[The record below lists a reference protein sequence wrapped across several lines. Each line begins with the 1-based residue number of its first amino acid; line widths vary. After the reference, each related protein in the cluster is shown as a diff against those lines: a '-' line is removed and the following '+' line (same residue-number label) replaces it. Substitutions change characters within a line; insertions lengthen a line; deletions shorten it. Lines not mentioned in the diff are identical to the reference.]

1 MDTETKK
8 KWLAY
13 LTVHSMYWLMSDIT
27 YRFSGVSEL
36 DKYKGEDGTKG
47 AKKHIRIKR
56 ILSYL
61 YPDHLKENVV
71 KEVIKKSKNG
81 KLGAYMSNQGNP
93 FVCNHVY
100 CNVFTRELVKCLD
113 NFDTWDGFYNFREKV
128 RKEIISWG
136 LSEAQLANLVDNV
149 IVKRFFSSKLVYNVS
164 KSEGQGGYQ
173 NNSVSYSGDLTYC
186 MSGILEL
193 INYNDKS
200 KCIELGELNEHYIS
214 YRNFLL
220 DEELDGLLKDNDI
233 GNDILEGIPDQP
245 SEPAAFLQPH
255 YLLRNV
261 LNQLVFNKRCI
272 VYDGNEIFLCN
283 EDIKKEEFNQENKGV
298 RKLAEK
304 FKELTENKIEALTST
319 ILFSIFLPVIVFA
332 NEEENNEESIKV
344 DKNKV
349 SQLIYKIFYEYN
361 IKVNNREI
369 ENDKEMEAV
378 KLKSNKATIMTDTI
392 IEDIVDTY
400 TFGVFDITRSRID
413 TLINRKKEFFE
424 SNEDLCFLN
433 GILCEMGEEFIN
445 HLGLEKEKLL
455 RNVYDYCKLNDYE
468 IVKSS
473 RWSEYYANTLLKYA
487 RYIFENKL
495 EDSYLLED
503 IFERAE
509 NIGCS
514 TVEYNKIYADI
525 LRTGVFGVD
534 GLKKNLGEA
543 YRLYV
548 NVFSVTKQESLV
560 DECIIPCLHEWSQN
574 NFGKEMLMEKT
585 PEEWEKLWLDVM
597 LERGDSESIQDK
609 FKEKCRENL
618 DDRIKKIKEVYKIQN
633 IKIEDRLLNDNDIQ
647 KVSISKDIQEVYI
660 VFGAGKAS
668 RTFINLVRDKEK
680 CEVLLVPQEHEI
692 GLIQSLLEWYKNSN
706 VRVITTGVLG
716 ALKSLEL
723 YQLMY
728 DCDEDKNV
736 FEKYYKNGV
745 KRLHF
750 MAIDRENR
758 EGNLASIVEVIN
770 QTWIRYYLYNMMAY
784 SCTGVSFDFSEVDIT
799 INSQAQTA
807 WYLDSVLNRFDEDF
821 FVKIN
826 HISVADLSVRELL
839 TEYPLFLADV
849 NDLKK
854 TGELSKTG
862 SHDVVILGA
871 NRIIVPTLIK
881 SILQVSGYM
890 RDDKI
895 TADTE
900 ALKKAAQ
907 HEYKT
912 FEDSI
917 GNDFS
922 LTLIDREAGE
932 IKEAIAYEAPDMLES
947 KEYVHVVPEFCE
959 VNIQKR
965 SFMKLFARPKLY
977 ENQEVKEEEIQLE
990 KAYKAIKKANYI
1002 IVATEDTEESIS
1014 FAMKIRTM
1022 LYRSDI
1028 NNEPIISVYAPD
1040 SNLDEKINQ
1049 FTIGKDIYEDAWH
1062 RSYRINMF
1070 GKYEQIYSPKN
1081 LFGSFFDFIS
1091 RELHLEDDFK
1101 KRKKKIRDYY
1111 KVVYN
1116 HRSCD
1121 CRAIAFIYGMYSVL
1135 GSQMIKDFTLSD
1147 NPQEFSYSNRWS
1159 MEIFRDSLQQ
1169 YLSKYNSIVG
1179 YGEEACQTGWI
1190 DVLAVLEHNRWNY
1203 MMMSEGYTGLPFDDF
1218 SDSEMRNMIISWAKR
1233 ATDSESD
1240 IDNKKIL
1247 KTACKDNKLHIA
1259 KVHFAIRTFES
1270 LGDRVSLSDL
1280 TKQDKEQLLKN
1291 VGQKEYDEIFTNHNQ
1306 KTVGIDKFE
1315 RVMDQIG
1322 KDIVGFK
1329 MTKNRQYDRDYAL
1342 NMARTMERLLEFAK
1356 VSQENI
1362 KARKLNEISVKQ
1374 PDNRTGGVNKFGREY
1389 L

>member
-1 MDTETKK
+1 MDTETKR

-13 LTVHSMYWLMSDIT
+13 LTVHSMYWLMSDIA
-27 YRFSGVSEL
+27 YRFSGVNEL
-36 DKYKGEDGTKG
+36 DKYKGEDGTRG
-47 AKKHIRIKR
+47 TKKCIRIKR
-56 ILSYL
+56 ILSDL
-61 YPDHLKENVV
+61 YPDHLKENVEKTGV
-71 KEVIKKSKNG
+71 S
-81 KLGAYMSNQGNP
+81 MSNQGNP

-100 CNVFTRELVKCLD
+100 CNAFTKELVKCLD

-136 LSEAQLANLVDNV
+136 LSDAQLANLVDNV

-164 KSEGQGGYQ
+164 KIETYGGCQ
-173 NNSVSYSGDLTYC
+173 SNAVSYRGDLTYC
-186 MSGILEL
+186 MSSILEL

-200 KCIELGELNEHYIS
+200 KHIELGELSEHYIS
-214 YRNFLL
+214 YENFTFDDEIERLL
-220 DEELDGLLKDNDI
+220 EDNDI
-233 GNDILEGIPDQP
+233 GNDILMNIPDQL

-255 YLLRNV
+255 YILRNV
-261 LNQLVFNKRCI
+261 LNQLVFDKRCI
-272 VYDGNEIFLCN
+272 VFDGDKIFLCN
-283 EDIKKEEFNQENKGV
+283 EDIKKERFDQENKGIK
-298 RKLAEK
+298 KLAEK
-304 FKELTENKIEALTST
+304 FVELTENKVEALTST
-319 ILFSIFLPVIVFA
+319 ILFSIFLPVIIFA
-332 NEEENNEESIKV
+332 NEEESIKV
-344 DKNKV
+344 DKNKI
-349 SQLIYKIFYEYN
+349 SQLVYKIFYEYN
-361 IKVNNREI
+361 ITENSKKI
-369 ENDKEMEAV
+369 ENYEEMVAV
-378 KLKSNKATIMTDTI
+378 KQKSDTAAVRTDTI

-400 TFGVFDITRSRID
+400 TFGVFDITRNRIEV
-413 TLINRKKEFFE
+413 LLSRKKEFFE
-424 SNEDLCFLN
+424 SNGDLCFLN
-433 GILCEMGEEFIN
+433 GILCEMGDEFIN
-445 HLGLEKEKLL
+445 FLGLGKEKLL
-455 RNVYDYCKLNDYE
+455 RNVYDYCIRNDYE
-468 IVKSS
+468 SVKSS

-495 EDSYLLED
+495 EDSYGLLED
-503 IFERAE
+503 ILERAV

-514 TVEYNKIYADI
+514 IVEYNKIYADI
-525 LRTGVFGVD
+525 LRMGVSGID

-543 YRLYV
+543 YQLYV
-548 NVFSVTKQESLV
+548 NVFSVTKQESLI
-560 DECIIPCLHEWSQN
+560 DTCIIPCLQEWSHN
-574 NFGKEMLMEKT
+574 NVGKETLMGKT
-585 PEEWEKLWLDVM
+585 PEEWEKLWMDVM
-597 LERGDSESIQDK
+597 LERGDRESVQDK
-609 FKEKCRENL
+609 FKEKCRQSL

-633 IKIEDRLLNDNDIQ
+633 IEIEDKLLNDNDIQ
-647 KVSISKDIQEVYI
+647 KISMSDDIQEVYI

-668 RTFINLVRDKEK
+668 RTFINLVRGREK
-680 CEVLLVPQEHEI
+680 CEVLLVLQEYEI
-692 GLIQSLLEWYKNSN
+692 DLIQSLLEWYKNSN
-706 VRVITTGVLG
+706 IRVITTGVLG
-716 ALKSLEL
+716 ALNSLTL

-745 KRLHF
+745 KKLHF
-750 MAIDRENR
+750 MAIDGENR

-784 SCTGVSFDFSEVDIT
+784 SCTGISFDFSEVDIT

-807 WYLDSVLNRFDEDF
+807 WYLDSVLNRFDEEF
-821 FVKIN
+821 YIKIN

-839 TEYPLFLADV
+839 TEYPLFLADI

-854 TGELSKTG
+854 TGELNKTG
-862 SHDVVILGA
+862 NHDVVILGA
-871 NRIIVPTLIK
+871 NRILAPTLIK

-900 ALKKAAQ
+900 ILKRAAQ
-907 HEYKT
+907 HDYKA

-922 LTLIDREAGE
+922 LTLIDKDAGK
-932 IKEAIAYEAPDMLES
+932 IKEMIAYDAPDMLENR
-947 KEYVHVVPEFCE
+947 EYVHVVPEFCE
-959 VNIQKR
+959 VNIQT
-965 SFMKLFARPKLY
+965 SGFMKLFTRSKFC
-977 ENQEVKEEEIQLE
+977 ENQEAKAEKIQLE
-990 KAYKAIKKANYI
+990 KAFRALKKANYI
-1002 IVATEDTEESIS
+1002 IVATENTEESIS
-1014 FAMKIRTM
+1014 FAMKIRTL

-1049 FTIGKDIYEDAWH
+1049 FTVGKDIYEDAWH
-1062 RSYRINMF
+1062 RSYHINMF
-1070 GKYEQIYSPKN
+1070 GKYEQIYSPEN

-1091 RELHLEDDFK
+1091 RELHLDDDFK
-1101 KRKKKIRDYY
+1101 KREKKIRDYY

-1116 HRSCD
+1116 HKSCN
-1121 CRAIAFIYGMYSVL
+1121 CRALAFIYGMYSVL

-1147 NPQEFSYSNRWS
+1147 NPQEFSYSNKWS
-1159 MEIFRDSLQQ
+1159 MEIFRDSLQR
-1169 YLSKYNSIVG
+1169 YLLRYNSIVG
-1179 YGEEACQTGWI
+1179 YGEKACQTGWI

-1203 MMMSEGYTGLPFDDF
+1203 MMMSEGYTGLPYDGF
-1218 SDSEMRNMIISWAKR
+1218 SDSEMKNMIISWSKR

-1240 IDNKKIL
+1240 MDNNKIL

-1270 LGDRVSLSDL
+1270 IGDRVNLSEL

-1291 VGQKEYDEIFTNHNQ
+1291 VGQKEYDEIVKNHNQ

-1322 KDIVGFK
+1322 KDIVGFN

-1342 NMARTMERLLEFAK
+1342 NMARTMERLLEFDK
-1356 VSQENI
+1356 VPHEKI
-1362 KARKLNEISVKQ
+1362 VGRKFDEISAKQ
-1374 PDNRTGGVNKFGREY
+1374 MDNGADDVNKFGREY